1 MKRGKLS
8 VERIDFQRIDAARVT
23 ETPQGFLRV
32 SGNLTR
38 VGVLPYHR
46 ADGSVYREL
55 RLPAEVFRADSLQS
69 MQYAPVTDLHGGMVD
84 TRNVSDLQVGIVG
97 QDVSHEG
104 AFVIGSAIIQKQDA
118 IDAVRAKRRSE
129 LSPGYRCWVQ
139 DEPGRWDGSEFG
151 LGVAEYDGTQRDI
164 VYNHLAIGPKDWG
177 RSGPDVALRM
187 DGLGEGAAYAV
198 EDNARAPMIQVPAS
212 IGKPRGYIAMKK
224 ITIVLDGGSFEIEVP
239 EGLASSFEQ
248 RIDALKAKADKLDSV
263 EGELAAAK
271 KTGTDLQ
278 GKLDAATDPAA
289 LQTAIAERTQLVAD
303 VKRIAPKLDVD
314 EKLDSKALKVAA
326 LVEAGTDAA
335 VFAEKSDSFVD
346 GMFAGALSAAP
357 ERTDGDD
364 DVDGHP
370 VVTPQ
375 TRVAVGPAPTVQT
388 AEHADGSVDKT
399 VPGTVAHTDAARTRM
414 IERNRNMAQ
423 GKLDAA
429 KPGTFA

>member
-23 ETPQGFLRV
+23 ETPQGFIRV

-55 RLPAEVFRADSLQS
+55 RLPSEVFRADSLQS
-69 MQYAPVTDLHGGMVD
+69 MQYAPVTDLHGGMVSPG
-84 TRNVSDLQVGIVG
+84 NVSDLQVGIVG
-97 QDVSHEG
+97 QDVGHEG
-104 AFVIGSAIIQKQDA
+104 AFVVGSAIIQRADA
-118 IDAVRAKRRSE
+118 IEAVRSKKRSE

-139 DEPGRWDGSEFG
+139 DEPGRWDGTEFG
-151 LGVAEYDGTQRDI
+151 LGVSDYDGMQRDI

-212 IGKPRGYIAMKK
+212 IGKPRGYTAMKK
-224 ITIVLDGGSFEIEVP
+224 ITIVLDGASFEIEVP
-239 EGLASSFEQ
+239 EALASSFEQ
-248 RIDALKAKADKLDSV
+248 RFTSLQAKADKLDSV

-271 KTGTDLQ
+271 KTGADLQ

-289 LQTAIAERTQLVAD
+289 LQTAIAERSQLVAD
-303 VKRIAPKLDVD
+303 VKRIAPKLVVD
-314 EKLDSKALKVAA
+314 EKLDSKALKIAA
-326 LVEAGTDAA
+326 LIEAGNEAA

-357 ERTDGDD
+357 KHTDGGDD
-364 DVDGHP
+364 IEGHP
-370 VVTPQ
+370 VAR
-375 TRVAVGPAPTVQT
+375 TRVAVGPAPTVHGGDRT
-388 AEHADGSVDKT
+388 DGEAATT
-399 VPGTVAHTDAARTRM
+399 VPGTVAHTDAARARM
-414 IERNRNMAQ
+414 VERNRNMAQ